1 LENTAIINIDYYSL
15 ITFKYILGGRLM
27 NDKLLNVKEISEYL
41 NVSKS
46 SVYNYIKDESIPSI
60 KLNGRLLFSQDAIN
74 SWIKKK
80 KREAKK

>member
-1 LENTAIINIDYYSL
+1 MNYYYL
-15 ITFKYILGGRLM
+15 ITLKYILGGCLM

-74 SWIKKK
+74 SWIESN